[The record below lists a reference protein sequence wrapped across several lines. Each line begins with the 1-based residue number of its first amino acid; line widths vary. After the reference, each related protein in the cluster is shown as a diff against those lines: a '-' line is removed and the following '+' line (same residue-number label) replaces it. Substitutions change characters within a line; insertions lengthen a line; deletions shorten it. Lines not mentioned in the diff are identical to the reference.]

1 MLYLKYG
8 TLKSQYK
15 NMTLYLYLFS
25 LLFTRFETASILDK
39 SKLYVY
45 DVYFIEQNGD
55 TLTKEKIS
63 FKPSDNPWKYQK
75 EYQKEIELLRLK
87 L

>member
-39 SKLYVY
+39 SKYQYIVSITFDQGERLEIINFFFFYE
-45 DVYFIEQNGD
+45 DIEFFQVYF
-55 TLTKEKIS
+55 
-63 FKPSDNPWKYQK
+63 YM
-75 EYQKEIELLRLK
+75 
-87 L
+87 